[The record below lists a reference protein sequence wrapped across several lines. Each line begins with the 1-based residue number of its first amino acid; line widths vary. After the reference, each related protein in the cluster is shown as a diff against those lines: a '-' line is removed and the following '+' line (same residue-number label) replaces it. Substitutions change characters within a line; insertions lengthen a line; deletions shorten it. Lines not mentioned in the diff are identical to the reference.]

1 MREAAE
7 REAWARLS
15 EASRRRGDRKL
26 SLSMGVEL
34 ELSRGCTV
42 VAGRNGAGK
51 SRLLTAAEVE
61 LADKGILI
69 QLHQL
74 CERIRAVHASRN
86 DIPEMEE
93 ETGPLTL
100 NADVVSHVRRI
111 VGREYDDIQWF
122 ALDLAPSDE
131 DDGTFLWASD
141 QSLVPHFRATYK
153 GLEYSTL
160 DMGLGELSVHVLF
173 WVLEQYRDVPGVT
186 LLLDEP
192 DAYLPPIGSE
202 RILARLQ
209 DVCLRRNWDLVVSTH
224 SEEMIRTACANNG
237 LLLLRRGDR
246 SVIESARS
254 WVDGSEIAAELLSEP
269 PVDLVLFCE
278 DESAAALARS
288 LLRAGAEDRGRSVTV
303 VWNNGHGYLTALSQ
317 HLPRYPRMKV
327 KFGLVFDGDQRGHG
341 GKSDQSSGWQSIF
354 LPTYQ
359 DPDDLFKS
367 LAPDSGRLAAH
378 LQINEAVVTAWLDSL
393 EGSDK
398 HDWVNGLCDKHGVRM
413 TVLDALADLWVADHP
428 DECEIFNADVAAGRQ
443 A

>member
-7 REAWARLS
+7 REAWARLAR
-15 EASRRRGDRKL
+15 ASNRRGDRKL
-26 SLSMGVEL
+26 TLAMGVEL
-34 ELSRGCTV
+34 DLSRGCTV

-51 SRLLTAAEVE
+51 SQLLAAAEE
-61 LADKGILI
+61 ALADKGILI

-74 CERIRAVHASRN
+74 CERIRAVHASRS
-86 DIPEMEE
+86 DIAEMEE

-100 NADVVSHVRRI
+100 NADVVGHVRRI
-111 VGREYDDIQWF
+111 VGREYDTIQWF
-122 ALDLAPSDE
+122 ALDLAPSGQ
-131 DDGTFLWASD
+131 DDGTFLWGGD

-153 GLEYSTL
+153 GIEYSTL

-173 WVLEQYRDVPGVT
+173 WVLEQYRDVTGVT

-224 SEEMIRTACANNG
+224 SEEMIRTACANEG
-237 LLLLRRGDR
+237 LLLLRRGAR

-254 WVDGSEIAAELLSEP
+254 WVDGPEIAAELLSEP
-269 PVDLVLFCE
+269 PVDLILFCE

-288 LLRAGAEDRGRSVTV
+288 LLRAGAADGGRSITV
-303 VWNNGHGYLTALSQ
+303 VWKDGEGYLTALSQ

-327 KFGLVFDGDQRGHG
+327 KFGLVFDGDQRGRD
-341 GKSDQSSGWQSIF
+341 GKDSLSSGWQLIF
-354 LPTYQ
+354 LPTSL

-367 LAPDSGRLAAH
+367 LAADPRRLAAR
-378 LQINEAVVTAWLDSL
+378 LQTDEAVLAAWLDAL

-398 HDWVNGLCDKHGVRM
+398 HDWVNGLCDKHGVRV
-413 TVLDALADLWVADHP
+413 TVLDALADLWVANHP
-428 DECEIFNADVAAGRQ
+428 KECEIFTADVAAGRSS
-443 A
+443 